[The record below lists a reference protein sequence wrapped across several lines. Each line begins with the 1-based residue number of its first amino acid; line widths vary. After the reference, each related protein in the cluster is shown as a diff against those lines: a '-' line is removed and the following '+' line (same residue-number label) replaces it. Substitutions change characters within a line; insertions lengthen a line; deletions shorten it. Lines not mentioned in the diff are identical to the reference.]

1 VRRILPSTGG
11 AECRCGH
18 ARAAHRH
25 LRRGSD
31 CALCPGT
38 CPRFRLRIGSLR
50 PGSRPERRDDAGSGS
65 D

>member
-1 VRRILPSTGG
+1 MPRSPLRSDA

-18 ARAAHRH
+18 PRSAHRH

-38 CPRFRLRIGSLR
+38 CPRFRLRLGSLLGR
-50 PGSRPERRDDAGSGS
+50 PADDGDDAPT
-65 D
+65 